1 MAEEKDLKDLETIEA
16 EARAKAEAEA
26 MTAKASADRQNLQET
41 TDLMATQGQ
50 ELAAINTYNKAQY
63 DNLGQI
69 VSDVQGK
76 IDAAK
81 QKDAVAQKR
90 ENAFRY
96 ISGLGDTLS
105 SVANLVGTAHGA
117 SNQQQV
123 YNSNMVA
130 QKAEEARKARKIEM
144 EDLNTRLD
152 EMKARQREMQASGS
166 LEEAKLKNQ
175 HNRELL
181 SLQSQQRKAA
191 EEQKRYDDNLARTAV
206 REARQDFVADR
217 AFNAQQDQIKQ
228 TQENWQK
235 NYNMQY
241 AKFQEEQK
249 GNSYNLTFSDESFDI
264 PKHKLND
271 ANIERIW
278 NSIDPELRKNL
289 KGEAYTEFSTDEYG
303 DQVRTTSHKAPTSTQ
318 KLAFIASMAESD
330 PKVRDEL
337 RKLVDKK
344 KEPIVGA
351 SGRDWSN
358 RQNN

>member
-152 EMKARQREMQASGS
+152 EMKARQRDLKAAGSLQEAQIGVQHQKEQMALKSQQEEKAREAAYKERMLEIDKINAEANLKRAEASETNAETNANKPTKPSSPKKEHNFELAGGERITIPDHKWTDTAITSVYSSIPEELRTRRQRMRKNIAGIDEPEVDASGKPVYHTPTKQEM
-166 LEEAKLKNQ
+166 LNDIVALAKTN
-175 HNRELL
+175 E
-181 SLQSQQRKAA
+181 
-191 EEQKRYDDNLARTAV
+191 D
-206 REARQDFVADR
+206 VA
-217 AFNAQQDQIKQ
+217 NALRR
-228 TQENWQK
+228 
-235 NYNMQY
+235 Y
-241 AKFQEEQK
+241 AK
-249 GNSYNLTFSDESFDI
+249 GAVSG
-264 PKHKLND
+264 
-271 ANIERIW
+271 AN
-278 NSIDPELRKNL
+278 DPEF
-289 KGEAYTEFSTDEYG
+289 E
-303 DQVRTTSHKAPTSTQ
+303 
-318 KLAFIASMAESD
+318 
-330 PKVRDEL
+330 
-337 RKLVDKK
+337 
-344 KEPIVGA
+344 
-351 SGRDWSN
+351 
-358 RQNN
+358 